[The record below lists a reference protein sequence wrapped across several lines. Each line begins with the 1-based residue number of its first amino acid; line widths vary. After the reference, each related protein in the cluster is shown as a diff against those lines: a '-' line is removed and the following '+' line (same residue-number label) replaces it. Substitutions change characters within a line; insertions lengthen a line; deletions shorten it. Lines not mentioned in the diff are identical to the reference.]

1 MSTTTKKHA
10 ARDKYLAKM
19 IGALNANIAAKK
31 ATTKGKPGNVVQ
43 LRPPARAPRP
53 KVYTDIEASAAL
65 ARAMNGVSGATAPK
79 KRKAT
84 AAKKADTPVQPTSP
98 DPQGELF

>member
-1 MSTTTKKHA
+1 MGPTTKKHA
-10 ARDKYLAKM
+10 ARDKHLAKM

-43 LRPPARAPRP
+43 LRPPSSGHP
-53 KVYTDIEASAAL
+53 KGYVDVEMSEVL
-65 ARAMNGVSGATAPK
+65 ARACGGMSGATAPK

-84 AAKKADTPVQPTSP
+84 ATKKASKPVQPTSP